1 MSDRLRLAGVAAL
14 LLLVGCSAPSSPAD
28 LPRVDLIEEA
38 VSGLGPD
45 LEYFEVA
52 ADATGVTLVLRL
64 VETVSGS
71 EDESVLAEVHR
82 FEDGRLARIA
92 EPVEADGTHF
102 TGESIDLDPD
112 RILDRILEELD
123 ASTVLD
129 LAIQGS
135 PDGRPVYDAR
145 VRGSRGGI
153 LLVLLGPDGAI
164 LGVQAE

>member
-1 MSDRLRLAGVAAL
+1 
-14 LLLVGCSAPSSPAD
+14 
-28 LPRVDLIEEA
+28 
-38 VSGLGPD
+38 
-45 LEYFEVA
+45 
-52 ADATGVTLVLRL
+52 
-64 VETVSGS
+64 
-71 EDESVLAEVHR
+71 
-82 FEDGRLARIA
+82 EDGRLARIA

-102 TGESIDLDPD
+102 AGESIDLDPD
-112 RILDRILEELD
+112 LIFDRILEELD

>member
-1 MSDRLRLAGVAAL
+1 MSWVQGQAKPVCHKAR
-14 LLLVGCSAPSSPAD
+14 PAD
-28 LPRVDLIEEA
+28 EGGGEECD
-38 VSGLGPD
+38 S
-45 LEYFEVA
+45 ENQWEITFS
-52 ADATGVTLVLRL
+52 TGFP
-64 VETVSGS
+64 
-71 EDESVLAEVHR
+71 ED
-82 FEDGRLARIA
+82 IA

-102 TGESIDLDPD
+102 AGESIDLDPD
-112 RILDRILEELD
+112 LILDRILEELD

>member
-1 MSDRLRLAGVAAL
+1 MSVRLRLAGVAAL

-28 LPRVDLIEEA
+28 LPRVDLIKEA
-38 VSGLGPD
+38 VSELGPD
-45 LEYFEVA
+45 LEYFEVP
-52 ADATGVTLVLRL
+52 ADATGVTL
-64 VETVSGS
+64 
-71 EDESVLAEVHR
+71 VLAEVHR

-92 EPVEADGTHF
+92 EPVEADGPHF
-102 TGESIDLDPD
+102 TGQSIDLDPD
-112 RILDRILEELD
+112 LIFDRILEELD